1 MSEIAERHRRLAA
14 GFTARVEAVAPDR
27 WEDPSPC
34 PGWTARNLVEHVTGN
49 CGTFL
54 GMVGKELPPGP
65 DPSDDPVGAWA
76 SARDALQAALDDPAV
91 ATLEYEGVFG
101 RSTLEQA
108 VDGFQSLDLIVHGWD
123 LARATGG
130 DERIDPEDVRDLFE
144 RVKPLDDVMRQP
156 GAIGHKLEPPEGADE
171 QTQLLAFLGRRSW

>member
-1 MSEIAERHRRLAA
+1 MSQIADRHRRLAA
-14 GFTARVEAVAPDR
+14 GFTARVEAVPPDR
-27 WEDPSPC
+27 WESPSPC
-34 PGWTARNLVEHVTGN
+34 PGWTARNLVEHVAGN

-65 DPSDDPVGAWA
+65 DPADDPLGAWT

-91 ATLEYEGVFG
+91 ATLEYEGAFG
-101 RSTLEQA
+101 RSTLERA

-130 DERIDPEDVRDLFE
+130 DERIDPGDVHHLFE
-144 RVKPLDDVMRQP
+144 RVKPLDEVMRQP
-156 GAIGHKLEPPEGADE
+156 GAIGAKLEAPEGADE